1 MVTSKNKE
9 YTEFPLSLIRR
20 SNFLQSSLITSRK
33 NSQVFSAY
41 ESVYLYQF
49 KSELEIKSM

>member
-41 ESVYLYQF
+41 ESMYLYQF